1 MSLSLCDRSAVS
13 PAPVPLAESGCS
25 PVTSLVTNRV
35 ERFRFCPTY
44 QSISVRRRCTLV
56 WVGQRDTLYCST
68 VRCDA
73 TYPGAMRY
81 IVFRKLKFILCHGHI
96 MPSSVRYTIL
106 TWLNTSHS
114 VLHSRYIH
122 WPWNRRLQREH
133 LRRHM
138 PWCLECLEYQIEEA
152 HGMHLISTVPKV
164 FEGLWW

>member
-1 MSLSLCDRSAVS
+1 MTLQTKLSIYIYSYIEIVLPNLAQTLTWVLRDTENTEKYGRCLSLSSCDRSAVS

-106 TWLNTSHS
+106 T
-114 VLHSRYIH
+114 
-122 WPWNRRLQREH
+122 
-133 LRRHM
+133 
-138 PWCLECLEYQIEEA
+138 
-152 HGMHLISTVPKV
+152 
-164 FEGLWW
+164 